1 MNSARGLRELL
12 KGLRPLGPEKNELC
26 NKTHV
31 TSVRGALL
39 LCVCICLYPPLA
51 FSEMADMVKFEIA
64 KKYFRQ
70 GNTYF
75 NKMRYLAAA
84 EYFRKAVKEY
94 PDYYTARDHLARSY
108 KLAGFTDS
116 ALKEWESLSDLSPDN
131 VAVTSKIENLRF
143 QDTLLDRS
151 GDSPEY
157 VVNET
162 YKSSDYNRFRF
173 NNPVDIAVD
182 NEKNIYITSFYDGS
196 LVKLDSNGKGVF
208 SIRTSIDSRL
218 YGIDY
223 RAGKIAVT
231 DFKKDRAYI
240 MNRNGEVLARFGAT
254 GNGEGE
260 FHGPEGLC
268 FNSRGELYVVDSG
281 NSRVQKFDDAGKF
294 ILQFGKKGEYEGEL
308 SGPTD
313 VAVFGERVY
322 VTDTGNRRV
331 ACFDDSGNFIENI
344 NPDGVE
350 SPRGIMRSG
359 NSLMISDEKKGL
371 SWYNPSDGATSRLN
385 ADAKGTGVSRLMA
398 AASDR
403 DGYLYCLDFG
413 RQAVV
418 LFSPAHKQYSNVSL
432 EITSVDLASYPVV
445 AFYVNVRNRDGSP
458 LYGLDKTN
466 FTVTEDSALITN
478 LYADYMKRLAPS
490 VSIALCV
497 DRSAKAEDFHGDLS
511 WTAEFILQKMRKNDS
526 LEVLNFNSES
536 WVGNTFDWS
545 RRRALRA
552 LKEREYGEGKNI
564 GKALYNAITDLVPR
578 LNRRGVV
585 MVTDGS
591 VREDSFRNY
600 TPTNIIRYA
609 RSHYIPI
616 YIISFKEP
624 HETLRS
630 IAAETG
636 GAVFRPKDQ
645 DGLRSLYS
653 RIKNSEEYRYVLVY
667 STFKL
672 KSFAGWW
679 SDVKIEVDH
688 KGQKGVEWG
697 GYFVP

>member
-1 MNSARGLRELL
+1 MASIRSNIIKRSWA
-12 KGLRPLGPEKNELC
+12 P
-26 NKTHV
+26 
-31 TSVRGALL
+31 ALIAVL
-39 LCVCICLYPPLA
+39 ICLYPPLA

-70 GNTYF
+70 GTVHF
-75 NKMRYLAAA
+75 NRMRYLAAA
-84 EYFRKAVKEY
+84 EYFRKAVREY
-94 PDYYTARDHLARSY
+94 PDYYTARDHMARAY

-116 ALKEWESLSDLSPDN
+116 ALKEWENLSEMSPDN

-143 QDTLLDRS
+143 QDTLLDRAD
-151 GDSPEY
+151 DSPEY
-157 VVNET
+157 VLYET

-182 NEKNIYITSFYDGS
+182 NEKNIYITSFHDGS
-196 LVKLDSNGKGVF
+196 LVKIDSNGKGVF

-223 RAGKIAVT
+223 RAGRLAVT
-231 DFKKDRAYI
+231 DFKKDRVYI
-240 MNRNGEVLARFGAT
+240 MGLNGEVRKRFGAS
-254 GNGEGE
+254 GNNEGE

-268 FNSRGELYVVDSG
+268 FNSKGELYVVDSG
-281 NSRVQKFDDAGKF
+281 NSRVQKFDDAGTF

-308 SGPTD
+308 SRPTD
-313 VAVFGERVY
+313 VAVYRDRVY
-322 VTDTGNRRV
+322 VTDTGNRRI

-344 NPDGVE
+344 TVDGVE
-350 SPRGIMRSG
+350 SPRGIVRSG
-359 NSLMISDEKKGL
+359 ETLMVSDEKGGL
-371 SWYNPSDGATSRLN
+371 LWFNPSNGSASRLS
-385 ADAKGTGVSRLMA
+385 ADAKGNSLSKLMA
-398 AASDR
+398 AVSDR
-403 DGYLYCLDFG
+403 DGYLYCLDYS
-413 RQAVV
+413 RQAVA

-432 EITSVDLASYPVV
+432 EITSVDLGSFPVV

-478 LYADYMKRLAPS
+478 LYTDYLKRLAPS

-497 DRSAKAEDFHGDLS
+497 DRSVRAEDHHGDLP

-526 LEVLNFNSES
+526 LEVLNFNSET
-536 WVGNTFDWS
+536 WIGNKFDWS

-552 LKEREYGEGKNI
+552 LRERDYAEGKNV
-564 GKALYNAITDLVPR
+564 GKALYDAVGDLVPR

-585 MVTDGS
+585 LVTDGS
-591 VREDSFRNY
+591 VDDNSFRSY
-600 TPTNIIRYA
+600 TPTNIIRFA

-624 HETLRS
+624 HELLRS
-630 IAAETG
+630 LASETG
-636 GAVFRPKDQ
+636 GAIFRPRDV
-645 DGLRSLYS
+645 DGLRSIYS

-672 KSFAGWW
+672 RSFAGWW
-679 SDVKIEVDH
+679 SDVKIEVNH